1 MRRLSGLFRA
11 TQAGSRVACVGVI
24 GVTGLTVKEGNMLWL
39 SDFATAPV
47 APEMRYCGQC
57 ARPAVF
63 RDGIAEL
70 ARYVCPLQHLTL
82 LDLTDLQQQQ
92 PRANRQDSR
101 RILSDG

>member
-1 MRRLSGLFRA
+1 VL
-11 TQAGSRVACVGVI
+11 
-24 GVTGLTVKEGNMLWL
+24 N
-39 SDFATAPV
+39 DFATAPIV

-82 LDLTDLQQQQ
+82 LNLTELQQQP
-92 PRANRQDSR
+92 PRPTRPYSR
-101 RILSDG
+101 RFLGDG

>member
-1 MRRLSGLFRA
+1 
-11 TQAGSRVACVGVI
+11 
-24 GVTGLTVKEGNMLWL
+24 MLN
-39 SDFATAPV
+39 DFATASVV

-82 LDLTDLQQQQ
+82 LNLTELPQ
-92 PRANRQDSR
+92 PRSR
-101 RILSDG
+101 TSRPHGRTIFSDE

>member
-1 MRRLSGLFRA
+1 MRRLSGLFCA
-11 TQAGSRVACVGVI
+11 TPAGSRVACTT
-24 GVTGLTVKEGNMLWL
+24 GVTGVTVKEGNMLWL
-39 SDFATAPV
+39 SDLATAPVV

-92 PRANRQDSR
+92 TRAHQPHSR
-101 RILSDG
+101 KILSDR

>member
-1 MRRLSGLFRA
+1 VL
-11 TQAGSRVACVGVI
+11 
-24 GVTGLTVKEGNMLWL
+24 N
-39 SDFATAPV
+39 DFATSSVV

-82 LDLTDLQQQQ
+82 LNLTELQRQQ
-92 PRANRQDSR
+92 PKTNRPHSG
-101 RILSDG
+101 RIVSVG